1 MSMHKRLAA
10 LILAL
15 SFGAGSALAQSPKL
29 GKPISEADIK
39 QWDIAILPDGTNLPP
54 GSGTSAQGAKIYA
67 EKCVACHAEGGKGG
81 ASPGAGPLAGGAPL
95 TNGIDTLKTIG
106 NYYAYATTVFDYTRR
121 AMPFN
126 MPRSLTDNEVYA
138 LTAYI
143 LSINKLIGDNDV
155 IDAKIAAA
163 GENAEPGQLHHSL
176 PRSNKTLI
184 GCREG
189 RARFG
194 SKANVRPPNCD
205 VRNYP
210 EKRNID
216 SKPRHVRFV

>member
-10 LILAL
+10 LILAISL
-15 SFGAGSALAQSPKL
+15 GAGSALAQSPKL
-29 GKPISEADIK
+29 GKPISEVDIK

-81 ASPGAGPLAGGAPL
+81 AAPGAGPLAGGAPL
-95 TNGIDTLKTIG
+95 TTGIDTLKTIG
-106 NYYAYATTVFDYTRR
+106 NFYAYSTTVFDYIRR

-155 IDAKIAAA
+155 IDAK
-163 GENAEPGQLHHSL
+163 SL
-176 PRSNKTLI
+176 PQVKM
-184 GCREG
+184 
-189 RARFG
+189 
-194 SKANVRPPNCD
+194 PNRD
-205 VRNYP
+205 NYIIP
-210 EKRNID
+210 YPDRI
-216 SKPRHVRFV
+216 